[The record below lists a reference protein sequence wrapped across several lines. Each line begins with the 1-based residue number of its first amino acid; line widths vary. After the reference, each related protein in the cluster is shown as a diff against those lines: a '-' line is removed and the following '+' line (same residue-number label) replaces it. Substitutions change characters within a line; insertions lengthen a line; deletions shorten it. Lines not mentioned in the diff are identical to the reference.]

1 MFVEFI
7 AIFMLDEKKVRK
19 IADLARLG
27 LSDDEVVK
35 FQGQLSGIL
44 DWVDML
50 KEVDIENVDP
60 LYQVTGL
67 SSVLREDEVE
77 RFGDPDALLENSP
90 LEVKACQV
98 KVKRIIQK

>member
-1 MFVEFI
+1 
-7 AIFMLDEKKVRK
+7 MLDEAKVRK
-19 IADLARLG
+19 IAELARLG
-27 LSDDEVVK
+27 LTDEEVVN

-50 KEVDIENVDP
+50 KEVDTDGVDP

-67 SSVLREDEVE
+67 SSVMREDEE
-77 RFGDPDALLENSP
+77 RRFGNPDELIENSP

-98 KVKRIIQK
+98 KVKRVIQK

>member
-1 MFVEFI
+1 
-7 AIFMLDEKKVRK
+7 MLDEKKVRK
-19 IADLARLG
+19 IAELARLG
-27 LSDDEVVK
+27 LTDDEVIK

-50 KEVDIENVDP
+50 KEVDTDNVDP

-67 SSVLREDEVE
+67 STVVRDDVELRY
-77 RFGDPDALLENSP
+77 GDPDSLLENSP